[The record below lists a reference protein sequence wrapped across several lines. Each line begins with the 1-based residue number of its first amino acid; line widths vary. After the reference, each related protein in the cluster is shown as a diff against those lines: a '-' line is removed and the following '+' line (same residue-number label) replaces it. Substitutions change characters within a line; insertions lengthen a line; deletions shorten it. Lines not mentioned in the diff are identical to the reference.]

1 MKTIGILETG
11 VPPEKLAPQFGSYPK
26 MFEQLIGPG
35 FKYKTY
41 DARRGRLPKTPDEC
55 DAYVITGSPA
65 GVYDDR
71 PWIEPLKQ
79 FLVEAK
85 GKAAMVGVCFGH
97 QVMAEAF
104 GGKVEKSDKGLGL
117 GLHTYEI
124 KEQLSWMDGDAAISI
139 PAVHQDQIVALPPNA
154 RAVAG
159 SDFSPNGVVVY
170 DDHPAFSI
178 QTHPEFDPAYPATL
192 IEGGWEGRL
201 TPEARAAALESL
213 KRPNDNARVGEW
225 IRRFLASPHPP
236 AGRDGIKA
244 KR

>member
-11 VPPEKLAPQFGSYPK
+11 VPPEKLAPLFGSYPS
-26 MFEQLIGPG
+26 MFERLIGPG
-35 FKYKTY
+35 FNYRTY
-41 DARRGRLPKTPDEC
+41 DARRGRLPKSADEC

-85 GKAAMVGVCFGH
+85 GKAHLVGVCFGH

-124 KEQLSWMDGDAAISI
+124 KEQTPWMDGSAPISI
-139 PAVHQDQIVALPPNA
+139 PAVHQDQIVELPPHA

-159 SDFSPNGVVVY
+159 SDFSPNGVVAY
-170 DDHPAFSI
+170 DDQPAFSI
-178 QTHPEFDPAYPATL
+178 QTHPEFDPPYPTTL

-201 TPEARAAALESL
+201 TPEAREAALESL

-225 IRRFLASPHPP
+225 IRRFLNTAT
-236 AGRDGIKA
+236 
-244 KR
+244 